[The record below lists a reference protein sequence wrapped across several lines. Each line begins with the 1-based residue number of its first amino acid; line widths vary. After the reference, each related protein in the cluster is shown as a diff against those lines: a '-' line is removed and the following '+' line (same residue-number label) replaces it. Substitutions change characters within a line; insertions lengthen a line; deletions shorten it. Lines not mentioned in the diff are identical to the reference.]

1 MSTPDPNPASPAV
14 QPLSGVR
21 VLDFTQVMM
30 GPCATQMLADYGAD
44 VIKIERPGAGDL
56 SRSSI
61 ADDPDG
67 LDNPVFRSLNRNK
80 RSIALDLRGE
90 AGKAVVFDLVRH
102 ADVVVNNFRAGVM
115 ERMGFGY
122 EALSRLN
129 PRIIC
134 AFGSGFGQTGPLS
147 HKGGQDVLAQAM
159 SGVMAR
165 KPDQSLPTSLYATA
179 LADYSAGMH
188 LVQGILLALMQ
199 REKTGHGQQ
208 ISVSLYDSMLAMQM
222 QEASMWLQRKRELNW
237 GAFPLTG
244 VFDTSD
250 GAVVIVGAFKANP
263 LQDIC
268 RALDLPDLSADPAT
282 ATFAGQMKNKAELHR
297 QFRSRLSTNTTAY
310 WLARL
315 EEQDLLCAPVQT
327 LAEALASEQ
336 TAVNGMVVSLAANG
350 SAKGDRRNEPLRLVG
365 SPIAMEADAFQ
376 LRHAPPGL
384 GEHGAEILGELGYA
398 PDRIAAL
405 RAAKVLS

>member
-1 MSTPDPNPASPAV
+1 MSTTPNGAT

-21 VLDFTQVMM
+21 VIDFTQVMM

-67 LDNPVFRSLNRNK
+67 LNNPVFRSLNRNK

-90 AGKAVVFDLVRH
+90 AGKAIVFDLVRN

-122 EALSRLN
+122 EALSQIN

-134 AFGSGFGQTGPLS
+134 AFGSGFGQSGPLS
-147 HKGGQDVLAQAM
+147 HKGGQDILAQAM

-165 KPDQSLPTSLYATA
+165 KPDHSLPTSLYATA

-188 LVQGILLALMQ
+188 MVQGILLALMQ
-199 REKTGHGQQ
+199 REKTGKGQQ

-222 QEASMWLQRKRELNW
+222 QEASMWMQRKRELNW

-244 VFDTSD
+244 VFDTTD

-268 RALDLPDLSADPAT
+268 RALDLPDLSANPET

-297 QFRSRLSTNTTAY
+297 QFRSKLSTNTTAY

-315 EEQDLLCAPVQT
+315 EEQDLLSAPVQT
-327 LAEALASEQ
+327 LPEALSSEQ
-336 TAVNGMVVSLAANG
+336 TAVNGMVVSLQANG
-350 SAKGDRRNEPLRLVG
+350 SGRNEPLKLVG
-365 SPIAMEADAFQ
+365 SPISMEADAFQ
-376 LRHAPPGL
+376 LRHAPPSL
-384 GEHGAEILGELGYA
+384 GEHGAAILAELGYTSE
-398 PDRIAAL
+398 RIESL
-405 RAAKVLS
+405 RASKVLT

>member
-1 MSTPDPNPASPAV
+1 
-14 QPLSGVR
+14 
-21 VLDFTQVMM
+21 M

-56 SRSSI
+56 SRTSI

-67 LDNPVFRSLNRNK
+67 LNNPVFRSLNRNK
-80 RSIALDLRGE
+80 RSIALDLRGP
-90 AGKAVVFDLVRH
+90 AGKEIVFDLVKK

-122 EALSRLN
+122 EALSKIN

-147 HKGGQDVLAQAM
+147 HKGGQDILAQAL

-165 KPDQSLPTSLYATA
+165 KPDQALPTSLYATA

-188 LVQGILLALMQ
+188 LVQGILLALLH
-199 REKTGHGQQ
+199 RDRTGRGQQ

-222 QEASMWLQRKRELNW
+222 QEAAMWLQRKRELNW

-244 VFDTSD
+244 VFDTTD

-268 RALDLPDLSADPAT
+268 RALDLPDLSANPEY

-327 LAEALASEQ
+327 LADALASEQ
-336 TAVNGMVVSLAANG
+336 TAVNGMVVSLDGNG
-350 SAKGDRRNEPLRLVG
+350 SGRNEPLRLVG
-365 SPIAMEADAFQ
+365 TPIAMADSAFA
-376 LRHAPPGL
+376 LRHAPPSL
-384 GEHGAEILGELGYA
+384 GAQGGEILDELGYP

-405 RAAKVLS
+405 KAAKVLT

>member
-1 MSTPDPNPASPAV
+1 MSTSSDAA

-56 SRSSI
+56 SRTAL

-67 LDNPVFRSLNRNK
+67 LNNPVFRSLNRNK

-90 AGKAVVFDLVRH
+90 AGKAVVYDMVKT

-115 ERMGFGY
+115 DRMGFGY
-122 EALSRLN
+122 EALRKIN

-134 AFGSGFGQTGPLS
+134 AFGSGFGQKGPFS
-147 HKGGQDVLAQAM
+147 HKGGQDILAQAT

-165 KPDQSLPTSLYATA
+165 KPDKHLPTTLYSTA

-188 LVQGILLALMQ
+188 MVQGILLALMQ
-199 REKTGHGQQ
+199 REKTGVGQSV
-208 ISVSLYDSMLAMQM
+208 SVSLYDSMLAMQM
-222 QEASMWLQRKRELNW
+222 QEASMWLARQRELNW
-237 GAFPLTG
+237 GSFPLTG
-244 VFDTSD
+244 VFDTTD
-250 GAVVIVGAFKANP
+250 GALVIVGAFKANP

-268 RALDLPDLSADPAT
+268 RALSLPDLSADPD
-282 ATFAGQMKNKAELHR
+282 FASFARQVENKVELHR
-297 QFRSRLSTNTTAY
+297 LFRSRISTNSTEF
-310 WLARL
+310 WLGKL

-327 LAEALASEQ
+327 LGEALASEQ
-336 TAVNGMVVSLAANG
+336 TAANEMVISLDAM
-350 SAKGDRRNEPLRLVG
+350 RLVA
-365 SPIAMEADAFQ
+365 SPITMEPSAFK
-376 LRHAPPGL
+376 LRHAPPTL
-384 GEHGAEILGELGYA
+384 GEHATEILGELGYG
-398 PDRIAAL
+398 PDRIGEL
-405 RAAKVLS
+405 RTAKVFS